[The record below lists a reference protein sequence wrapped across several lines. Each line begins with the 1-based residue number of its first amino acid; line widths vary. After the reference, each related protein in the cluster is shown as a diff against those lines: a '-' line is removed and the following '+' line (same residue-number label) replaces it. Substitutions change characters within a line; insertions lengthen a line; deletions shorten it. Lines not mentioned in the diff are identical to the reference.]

1 MDDGLKLLIYFLV
14 GGSILTL
21 VNYFG
26 TRDRGILPAFI
37 AMFPAVTTMS
47 IITIYSEAGG
57 LLVLDYVKGL
67 LLLSPVWMVFLLC
80 VYFFLPKQGLL
91 VALGQELWYILVAV
105 FLFIYNQPSNQIISP
120 FIEMVSHD
128 DYVLLGLFRARR
140 TGLQYQSS
148 MEPACA
154 RRGFMSW

>member
-21 VNYFG
+21 VTYFG
-26 TRDRGILPAFI
+26 SKDKGILAAFI

-91 VALGQELWYILVAV
+91 VALGAGIMVYILVAV
-105 FLFIYNQPSNQIISP
+105 FLFYIQPTI
-120 FIEMVSHD
+120 
-128 DYVLLGLFRARR
+128 
-140 TGLQYQSS
+140 
-148 MEPACA
+148 
-154 RRGFMSW
+154 